1 MFLNPVRKGFNAS
14 LALTVSL
21 TVLSTRVCAW
31 GGNGHKVV
39 VNQAISTV
47 PADLRAYLE
56 NNRSF
61 LVQHV
66 TDPLDAEAT
75 NPAER
80 RNHFIRLDKYG
91 RFPFDALPRS
101 YKAAV
106 NKYGKSKI
114 ESTGLLPWAIGVYS
128 QKLTQAMKLGRWD
141 EAPLNAPILSF
152 YIPQPHAPF
161 TTT

>member
-1 MFLNPVRKGFNAS
+1 MRRMFLNPLRKCLNAS
-14 LALTVSL
+14 LATSVSL
-21 TVLSTRVCAW
+21 TLLSTRVCAW
-31 GGNGHKVV
+31 GGKGKKVV

-66 TDPLDAEAT
+66 TDPLDAEPT

-101 YKAAV
+101 YKGALT
-106 NKYGKSKI
+106 KYGRSKI
-114 ESTGLLPWAIGVYS
+114 KSTVLLPWAIGWHR
-128 QKLTQAMKLGRWD
+128 QKRTQA
-141 EAPLNAPILSF
+141 LNLRRCPE
-152 YIPQPHAPF
+152 
-161 TTT
+161 

>member
-1 MFLNPVRKGFNAS
+1 MRRMFLNPLRKCLNAS
-14 LALTVSL
+14 LAVPVSL
-21 TVLSTRVCAW
+21 SSLPPRVCAW
-31 GGNGHKVV
+31 GGNGQKVV
-39 VNQAISTV
+39 VNQAISPV

-91 RFPFDALPRS
+91 RFPFYALPRS
-101 YKAAV
+101 YKGAV

-114 ESTGLLPWAIGVYS
+114 ESTGLLPWASCVYT
-128 QKLTQAMKLGRWD
+128 QKLTEAIKLRRWD
-141 EAPLNAPILSF
+141 ENNLDAA
-152 YIPQPHAPF
+152 H
-161 TTT
+161 